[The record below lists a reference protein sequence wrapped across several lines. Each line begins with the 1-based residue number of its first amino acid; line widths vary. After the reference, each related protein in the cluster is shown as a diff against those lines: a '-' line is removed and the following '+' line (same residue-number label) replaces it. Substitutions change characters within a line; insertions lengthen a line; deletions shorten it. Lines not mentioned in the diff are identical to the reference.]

1 MTSFI
6 ARRLTLACAAA
17 VSVLALAAGP
27 ALAAKK
33 TGPQQCSGINVTG
46 QGANVASDALSV
58 WTSAFNTSANAA
70 ACSGT
75 QGSGATPKVTY
86 TTSSSG
92 IGLESWGVGK
102 KGAGFSPANAY
113 VITEEPP
120 NPTEKAEI
128 ESNETTVLPETVET
142 LPVFQ
147 EAIPVL
153 VHLPSGCTAT
163 STSNP
168 GRLVLNNTTLEGIFR
183 GTIKTWGEI
192 TDGGDTLTG
201 TGCGSTSITRVVRDD
216 SAGSTHIF
224 KKYLSL
230 INATTFESE
239 KGSSVTWN
247 QISEGPENT
256 TWPKAA
262 AVVKPAK
269 TGDNAEIAEVAAK
282 AGSIGYG
289 SLANS
294 RKNASFVPPNGGAGT
309 ATFWT
314 PIENTGTT
322 TKKPKYQDPSTNGE
336 VATAAT
342 ANCVKTKYTNGTTK
356 FPPKTTVASWSEVT
370 TATKETHYPAC
381 GIGYALT
388 LKGYS
393 DYPATESGEATTVEN
408 FAAFVLATSS
418 GGGQTLIA
426 SGHDYEP
433 LTTALDKEALKGAAQ
448 TVF

>member
-1 MTSFI
+1 MTSFN
-6 ARRLTLACAAA
+6 ARGLMLACATAA
-17 VSVLALAAGP
+17 SALAFAAAP

-58 WTSAFNTSANAA
+58 WTSAFSTSANPA

-75 QGSGATPKVTY
+75 QGSGQSPKVTY

-102 KGAGFSPANAY
+102 KGSGFSSANAY

-120 NPTEKAEI
+120 NPTEKTEI
-128 ESNETTVLPETVET
+128 EANETKVTPETVET

-168 GRLVLNNTTLEGIFR
+168 GRLVLNNTTLESIWR
-183 GTIKTWGEI
+183 GTITTWGQI
-192 TDGGDTLTG
+192 QDGGDALTG
-201 TGCGSTSITRVVRDD
+201 TGCAADPITRVVRAD

-230 INATTFESE
+230 INATSFESE
-239 KGSSVTWN
+239 KGSSTNWN
-247 QISEGPENT
+247 AISEGPESV

-262 AVVKPAK
+262 SVVRPSK
-269 TGDNAEIAEVAAK
+269 TGDNAEIAAK

-294 RKNASFVPPNGGAGT
+294 RKNTAFVPPSGGAGT

-322 TKKPKYQDPSTNGE
+322 TKK
-336 VATAAT
+336 
-342 ANCVKTKYTNGTTK
+342 
-356 FPPKTTVASWSEVT
+356 
-370 TATKETHYPAC
+370 
-381 GIGYALT
+381 
-388 LKGYS
+388 
-393 DYPATESGEATTVEN
+393 
-408 FAAFVLATSS
+408 
-418 GGGQTLIA
+418 
-426 SGHDYEP
+426 
-433 LTTALDKEALKGAAQ
+433 
-448 TVF
+448 